1 MGVNQVSEAT
11 LHQKIIDLRS
21 DVIKMRIQKENDKQV
36 IQLMQSRNDN
46 LELALSKIIDI
57 CKHSEIYTNEA
68 NIHYIAYS
76 TLHSD

>member
-1 MGVNQVSEAT
+1 MNKVSEAT

-21 DVIKMRIQKENDKQV
+21 DVIKMRIQQEKDKQV
-36 IQLMQSRNDN
+36 IQLMQNRNDN
-46 LELALSKIIDI
+46 LELALSKIINK
-57 CKHSEIYTNEA
+57 CKGSEAFTKEA